1 MNVLSLNRTTMAA
14 VTLAVVAL
22 FCFGGQRLIAGDPID
37 FSGGG
42 AKNSAPNGRKVD
54 EERLKALQK
63 STSPSILREG
73 APPDTTP
80 SINNPRDTREERR
93 QRLAREERKY
103 FLLYEPGELQKKD
116 KESRTGSLGD
126 YSLVGRDDKAAGR
139 NWLVDD
145 TAGAGKPGAN
155 KAAANRKDNRSED
168 VESRARQ
175 ADENDTDRKKSDHAS
190 FSGPSGREAQAGANG
205 AKDADF
211 KDLLNSTQTR
221 GEPASSFD
229 KADFALR
236 DILGVTETTHSRA
249 QETRMDSFRQMLNGT
264 PGNSALSA
272 PRDAA
277 RFPGLN
283 PPADRAFDSFG
294 KTGARDASSP
304 PTAASSDFGNKFRP
318 TAPENVYQR
327 PSPFQN
333 AGPSA
338 FSSSDPA
345 KQRVQPLDFETLKKR
360 LR

>member
-155 KAAANRKDNRSED
+155 KAAANRKD
-168 VESRARQ
+168 
-175 ADENDTDRKKSDHAS
+175 K
-190 FSGPSGREAQAGANG
+190 
-205 AKDADF
+205 
-211 KDLLNSTQTR
+211 L
-221 GEPASSFD
+221 
-229 KADFALR
+229 
-236 DILGVTETTHSRA
+236 
-249 QETRMDSFRQMLNGT
+249 
-264 PGNSALSA
+264 ALSSRPGIHARPLVRHRPHLLAA
-272 PRDAA
+272 PR
-277 RFPGLN
+277 
-283 PPADRAFDSFG
+283 
-294 KTGARDASSP
+294 
-304 PTAASSDFGNKFRP
+304 
-318 TAPENVYQR
+318 
-327 PSPFQN
+327 
-333 AGPSA
+333 
-338 FSSSDPA
+338 
-345 KQRVQPLDFETLKKR
+345 
-360 LR
+360 